1 MAPLSLYLF
10 SCSTSSSD
18 KSKRPT
24 FWGAGRTSHKDGLDR
39 ADLDPDWRSSR
50 KGGKGNGKEESS
62 IPAAAAS
69 LATAALTAT
78 TNASVRSVHTSTHL
92 Y

>member
-1 MAPLSLYLF
+1 MF

-50 KGGKGNGKEESS
+50 KGGKGGKEESS

-78 TNASVRSVHTSTHL
+78 TNTSVRSVHASTHM

>member
-1 MAPLSLYLF
+1 MR

-39 ADLDPDWRSSR
+39 ADLDPDWRSS
-50 KGGKGNGKEESS
+50 KKGKGAKEESS
-62 IPAAAAS
+62 AAATAVT
-69 LATAALTAT
+69 ATANVA
-78 TNASVRSVHTSTHL
+78 VRFVFVHIYSFRL
-92 Y
+92 VFGYQQDRLI

>member
-1 MAPLSLYLF
+1 MF

-50 KGGKGNGKEESS
+50 KGGKGGKEESS
-62 IPAAAAS
+62 IPAAAS
-69 LATAALTAT
+69 LATAALTAA

>member
-1 MAPLSLYLF
+1 MF

-50 KGGKGNGKEESS
+50 KGKGGKEESG
-62 IPAAAAS
+62 IPAAAS
-69 LATAALTAT
+69 LATAAVTAAT
-78 TNASVRSVHTSTHL
+78 SVRFVFVPIFSIYFLSL
-92 Y
+92 